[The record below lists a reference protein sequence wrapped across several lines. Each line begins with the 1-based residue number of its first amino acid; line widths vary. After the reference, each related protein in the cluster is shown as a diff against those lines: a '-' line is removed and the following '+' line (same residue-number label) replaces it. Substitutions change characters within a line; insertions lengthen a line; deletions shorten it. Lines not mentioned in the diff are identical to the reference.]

1 MLHMPAPTRIYGFD
15 ARVISDH
22 FPGIGRYAWNL
33 LQQLIAHLEPNERL
47 AVLYDPGA
55 RSSRHPISALKQRA
69 PQNVE
74 WIATSTSVFSL
85 RNVLLKPSAAWSA
98 VHYPYY
104 MRPLVS
110 NVQSITTLHDAI
122 PFLYPRYFPSL
133 HTRLVIWLFH
143 YFSVQRSRRV
153 ILVSSHAL
161 SELTQRF
168 PRLQQR
174 GVVIHSAADP
184 IFRPLPTIEASA
196 KLEPRFGVLPPFCL
210 YLASNKP
217 HKNLPRLVE
226 AWRVVADA
234 LGEQTPL
241 LLVAGHQDPRYPEAQ
256 RRAQVLGLGRWVRF
270 VGAVSD
276 EEAAALYSSCLLFVY
291 PSLHEGFGLTPLEAM
306 ACGAPVACSNTSSLP
321 EVVGDAALLFDPTSV
336 DDIARACLTALRDE
350 ALRARLRTASL
361 QQAARFSWERA
372 AQQTL
377 AVYREVAEA
386 RS

>member
-1 MLHMPAPTRIYGFD
+1 
-15 ARVISDH
+15 
-22 FPGIGRYAWNL
+22 
-33 LQQLIAHLEPNERL
+33 
-47 AVLYDPGA
+47 
-55 RSSRHPISALKQRA
+55 
-69 PQNVE
+69 
-74 WIATSTSVFSL
+74 
-85 RNVLLKPSAAWSA
+85 
-98 VHYPYY
+98 
-104 MRPLVS
+104 
-110 NVQSITTLHDAI
+110 
-122 PFLYPRYFPSL
+122 
-133 HTRLVIWLFH
+133 
-143 YFSVQRSRRV
+143 
-153 ILVSSHAL
+153 
-161 SELTQRF
+161 
-168 PRLQQR
+168 
-174 GVVIHSAADP
+174 
-184 IFRPLPTIEASA
+184 
-196 KLEPRFGVLPPFCL
+196 
-210 YLASNKP
+210 
-217 HKNLPRLVE
+217 E

-256 RRAQVLGLGRWVRF
+256 RRAQALGLGRWVRF